1 MIKKFLNDFC
11 RKIGNGEIEVYNEFS
26 LQHELGIFLRE
37 SLNGYK
43 VQFERNVS
51 FFGINSKETVKKE
64 IDISIFDERM
74 KKKYA
79 IELKYPN
86 NGRHPETM
94 FDFVKDVKFM
104 EQLKEL
110 GFNESYCM
118 CLVTDK
124 LFYSGDDNDGIYAYF
139 RNGKDI
145 QGTIMKPTG
154 KGKGVVKLEIDGKYK
169 AEWKPLN
176 ESYMHYIIPI

>member
-1 MIKKFLNDFC
+1 MIKKILNDFC

-74 KKKYA
+74 KK
-79 IELKYPN
+79 N
-86 NGRHPETM
+86 MQSN
-94 FDFVKDVKFM
+94 
-104 EQLKEL
+104 
-110 GFNESYCM
+110 
-118 CLVTDK
+118 
-124 LFYSGDDNDGIYAYF
+124 
-139 RNGKDI
+139 
-145 QGTIMKPTG
+145 
-154 KGKGVVKLEIDGKYK
+154 
-169 AEWKPLN
+169 
-176 ESYMHYIIPI
+176 